1 MCFLAHI
8 ILCGS
13 LPLMKRLFYFG
24 QSVEEILIIGMAKK
38 TGKQSSFHG
47 LSSLG
52 IVFACL

>member
-1 MCFLAHI
+1 MFLAHI